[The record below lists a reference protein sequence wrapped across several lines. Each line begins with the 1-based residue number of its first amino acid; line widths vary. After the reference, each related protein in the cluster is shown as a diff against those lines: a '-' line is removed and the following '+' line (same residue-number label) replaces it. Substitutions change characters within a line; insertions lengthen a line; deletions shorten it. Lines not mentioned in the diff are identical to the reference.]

1 MVRQCPPRP
10 HRIRHQIP
18 PTVYVPPR
26 MFPVPCIVVE
36 CLNWRC
42 CAEQSE
48 LEVARVA
55 RVKFLSRDACVRE
68 DIAVRS
74 PPLRRAAVGP
84 CQRGEQGNTAK
95 RRTLQPDDAVARGRT
110 GPPSEFLSRDACA
123 SGVGCHRSLG
133 HQSAGRRGRRI
144 WQGDVLFQSLSPSP
158 HPTHPTIQPPPSSGF
173 LSRDGCP
180 SGRACRRGEI
190 PSSSRRA
197 AGYRPG
203 RKSEVRVAKRR
214 TLRGESTRV
223 ARDDVARLRR
233 CRKLSTSRRSDTSI
247 RRILEQGWLLEV
259 TRAPVLDARAFP
271 LKNCPNS

>member
-1 MVRQCPPRP
+1 MAAVEASIAGGQWSRRRWSVFNNNDLSESAGVSVSPSAEISPSP
-10 HRIRHQIP
+10 LSSLDGSSMPSAPSSYSIP
-18 PTVYVPPR
+18 NSFVPAPVLVHLL
-26 MFPVPCIVVE
+26 MSLVPCIVVE
-36 CLNWRC
+36 CSDWRC
-42 CAEQSE
+42 RAEQGE

-74 PPLRRAAVGP
+74 PPSRRAAVGL

-95 RRTLQPDDAVARGRT
+95 RRTLQPGDAVAQGRS

-123 SGVGCHRSLG
+123 SGEGCHRSSG

-180 SGRACRRGEI
+180 SGRALRRGEI

-197 AGYRPG
+197 A
-203 RKSEVRVAKRR
+203 S
-214 TLRGESTRV
+214 
-223 ARDDVARLRR
+223 
-233 CRKLSTSRRSDTSI
+233 
-247 RRILEQGWLLEV
+247 
-259 TRAPVLDARAFP
+259 
-271 LKNCPNS
+271 